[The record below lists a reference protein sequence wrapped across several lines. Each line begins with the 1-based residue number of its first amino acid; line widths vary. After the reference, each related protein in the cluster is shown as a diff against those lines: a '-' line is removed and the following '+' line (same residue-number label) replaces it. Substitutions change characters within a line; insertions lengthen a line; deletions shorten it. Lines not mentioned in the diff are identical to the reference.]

1 MILVVVKNTIS
12 GGRVVAVEERKHELI
27 VVSCWSISGK
37 SDTLEN
43 PIIVFTSSNSTIFRD

>member
-1 MILVVVKNTIS
+1 MIVVKNTIS